1 MTRESIQFACKE
13 MWNRQVTA
21 LCSGYSLPHRA
32 LAYVQAYLLW
42 YLKASKVL
50 WRMSYHLN

>member
-13 MWNRQVTA
+13 MWNRQVTT
-21 LCSGYSLPHRA
+21 LCSGYPLPRRT

-42 YLKASKVL
+42 CLKAISLKCFDIC
-50 WRMSYHLN
+50 RIT